1 MVRSKNPYENG
12 YNFPIGI
19 HGLASLREKCGS
31 LPLKPAGVTQI
42 NVYENWVFNPFRPR
56 SPIFLKLSE
65 LVDLSPNKKSEAQF
79 CSNSR
84 WRREIPNWNFEIA
97 TFLERSQRRTLIDKI
112 LILFAKDSQVCLL
125 WAVKFTG
132 INSNSLASRF
142 HFYFEPSKIS
152 IFSNWPTLEQPIL

>member
-1 MVRSKNPYENG
+1 MLSLKSDFLIIIHFIPYVL
-12 YNFPIGI
+12 YC
-19 HGLASLREKCGS
+19 K
-31 LPLKPAGVTQI
+31 
-42 NVYENWVFNPFRPR
+42 FNPFSPR

-84 WRREIPNWNFEIA
+84 WRREIPNWNFEIV

>member
-1 MVRSKNPYENG
+1 MILCYCTFHSIIHDFTLRHTLIMVDFWSITCKNMAQFLY
-12 YNFPIGI
+12 
-19 HGLASLREKCGS
+19 LWA
-31 LPLKPAGVTQI
+31 
-42 NVYENWVFNPFRPR
+42 FNPFRPR

-142 HFYFEPSKIS
+142 HFSSEPSKIS